1 MKKNEENNNCSFHT
15 TEMNNQGEKVIKLD
29 GINENE
35 LGEWEVLFR
44 LESVEDL
51 EKIFSSRKKIDMPL
65 EIGLSSK
72 YDENLGDS
80 K

>member
-1 MKKNEENNNCSFHT
+1 MKKNEINNNCSFHT
-15 TEMNNQGEKVIKLD
+15 TEINNQEEAIKLD
-29 GINENE
+29 DITENE
-35 LGEWEVLFR
+35 LGEWEVMFR

-51 EKIFSSRKKIDMPL
+51 EKIFSSSKKIDMPL
-65 EIGLSSK
+65 EIGFSSK

>member
-1 MKKNEENNNCSFHT
+1 MSDENKKCSFHT
-15 TEMNNQGEKVIKLD
+15 TEKNNQEENIKLD
-29 GINENE
+29 DLTEKE

-51 EKIFSSRKKIDMPL
+51 EKIFSSSKKV
-65 EIGLSSK
+65 
-72 YDENLGDS
+72 DENLRSS

>member
-1 MKKNEENNNCSFHT
+1 MKKNEENNKCSFHT
-15 TEMNNQGEKVIKLD
+15 TEMNNQEEVIKLD
-29 GINENE
+29 DINENE

-51 EKIFSSRKKIDMPL
+51 EKIFSSSKKV
-65 EIGLSSK
+65 
-72 YDENLGDS
+72 DENLGDS

>member
-1 MKKNEENNNCSFHT
+1 MNDENKKCSFHT
-15 TEMNNQGEKVIKLD
+15 TEKNNQEENIKLD
-29 GINENE
+29 DLTEKE

-51 EKIFSSRKKIDMPL
+51 EKIFSSSKKV
-65 EIGLSSK
+65 
-72 YDENLGDS
+72 DENLRSS

>member
-1 MKKNEENNNCSFHT
+1 MSDENKKCSFHS
-15 TEMNNQGEKVIKLD
+15 TEMNNQEENIKLD
-29 GINENE
+29 DLTENE

-51 EKIFSSRKKIDMPL
+51 EKIFSSSKKV
-65 EIGLSSK
+65 
-72 YDENLGDS
+72 DENLRSS

>member
-1 MKKNEENNNCSFHT
+1 MKKNEINNNCSFHT
-15 TEMNNQGEKVIKLD
+15 TEMNNQEEVIKLD
-29 GINENE
+29 DITENE
-35 LGEWEVLFR
+35 LGEWEVMFR

-51 EKIFSSRKKIDMPL
+51 EKIFSSRKKIVMPL

>member
-1 MKKNEENNNCSFHT
+1 MKKGLFFLLLATGLVYADDSLIFKQKQEEN
-15 TEMNNQGEKVIKLD
+15 IKLD
-29 GINENE
+29 DLTENA

-51 EKIFSSRKKIDMPL
+51 EKIFSSSKKV
-65 EIGLSSK
+65 
-72 YDENLGDS
+72 DENLGDS

>member
-1 MKKNEENNNCSFHT
+1 MKKDEENNKCSFHT
-15 TEMNNQGEKVIKLD
+15 TEMNNQKEAIKLD

-51 EKIFSSRKKIDMPL
+51 EKIFSSSKKV
-65 EIGLSSK
+65 
-72 YDENLGDS
+72 DENLGDS

>member
-1 MKKNEENNNCSFHT
+1 MKKNEINNNCSFHT
-15 TEMNNQGEKVIKLD
+15 TEMNNQEEVIKLD
-29 GINENE
+29 DITENE
-35 LGEWEVLFR
+35 LGEWEVMFR

>member
-1 MKKNEENNNCSFHT
+1 MKKDEENKKCSFHS
-15 TEMNNQGEKVIKLD
+15 TEMNNQEENIKLD
-29 GINENE
+29 DLTENE

-51 EKIFSSRKKIDMPL
+51 EKIFSSSKKIDMPL
-65 EIGLSSK
+65 EIGLSLK

>member
-1 MKKNEENNNCSFHT
+1 MNDENKKCSFHS
-15 TEMNNQGEKVIKLD
+15 TEMNNQEENIKLD
-29 GINENE
+29 DLTENE

-51 EKIFSSRKKIDMPL
+51 EKIFSSSKKV
-65 EIGLSSK
+65 
-72 YDENLGDS
+72 DENLRSS

>member
-1 MKKNEENNNCSFHT
+1 
-15 TEMNNQGEKVIKLD
+15 MNNQEEA
-29 GINENE
+29 INENE

-51 EKIFSSRKKIDMPL
+51 EKIFSSSKKV
-65 EIGLSSK
+65 
-72 YDENLGDS
+72 DEESGEN

>member
-1 MKKNEENNNCSFHT
+1 MKKDEENNKCSFHT
-15 TEMNNQGEKVIKLD
+15 TEMNNQEEVIKLD
-29 GINENE
+29 DINENE

-51 EKIFSSRKKIDMPL
+51 EKIFSSSKKIDMPL
-65 EIGLSSK
+65 EIGLSLK